1 MSPLAFDKQG
11 KPFAWHTRTA
21 KLRVRLFRTPS
32 SRGTCSQVLDASGNP
47 QFVDAHI
54 EYPEFRRVVGNVPGL
69 YRLDQCDED
78 GVEIEGAPPGYVS
91 IEQLRNAAPTDD
103 AHGDV
108 SALAIIDRLVA
119 TQERLIATQAEVMKQ
134 MASQHAAMLA
144 AGAEVMRAP
153 YRAAPPTPAE
163 LRNAEAT
170 ADDEIDDDNDG
181 EQLDDS
187 NPWNPM
193 LRMLEPHLPQ
203 LGAFLYQKFVEF
215 VQRKP
220 SAPAAAPPAATSTP
234 MPAPV
239 AATVVTTAPETA
251 REPVDVIAGF
261 EAEDVFEAE
270 EVELDAAQI
279 ANAAPVPPAAPSAP
293 ATESATTIASAT
305 ATAMPPVPT
314 PEQLAHLCTIRERL
328 SPKERAIAEN
338 AMARMDS
345 AMLTH
350 WLTELSAMS
359 VEDAATTI
367 RTVVAQ
373 LATPRGKD
381 RR

>member
-11 KPFAWHTRTA
+11 KPFSWHARTA
-21 KLRVRLFRTPS
+21 KLRLRLFRTPS
-32 SRGTCSQVLDASGNP
+32 SRGTCSQVLDSAGNP
-47 QFVDAHI
+47 QFVDANI

-119 TQERLIATQAEVMKQ
+119 TQERLVATQADVMKQ

-153 YRAAPPTPAE
+153 YRAAPAAE
-163 LRNAEAT
+163 LRNADASDDNDN
-170 ADDEIDDDNDG
+170 ADDENDDNDG
-181 EQLDDS
+181 EQLDES

-220 SAPAAAPPAATSTP
+220 NAPVATPPATTPTP

-239 AATVVTTAPETA
+239 AATVVTVPHGAG
-251 REPVDVIAGF
+251 EPVDVVAGF
-261 EAEDVFEAE
+261 EAEDDFEAE
-270 EVELDAAQI
+270 TGLR
-279 ANAAPVPPAAPSAP
+279 S
-293 ATESATTIASAT
+293 
-305 ATAMPPVPT
+305 
-314 PEQLAHLCTIRERL
+314 HLCRRRAERRSRL
-328 SPKERAIAEN
+328 GSPQAGR
-338 AMARMDS
+338 
-345 AMLTH
+345 
-350 WLTELSAMS
+350 
-359 VEDAATTI
+359 
-367 RTVVAQ
+367 
-373 LATPRGKD
+373 
-381 RR
+381 